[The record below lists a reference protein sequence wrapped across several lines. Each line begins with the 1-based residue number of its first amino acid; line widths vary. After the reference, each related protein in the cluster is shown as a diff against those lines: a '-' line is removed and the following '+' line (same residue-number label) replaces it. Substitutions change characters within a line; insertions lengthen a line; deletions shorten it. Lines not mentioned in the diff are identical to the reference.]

1 MATFSLA
8 HAKEAADTD
17 YDGRDL
23 AVLSKH
29 DVIDLAD
36 RLVGGIRDLRA
47 DELAGA
53 HLTWLMRVEL
63 TIGGGGRARLCLGF
77 GRLRD
82 LGDASSWATLFDAG
96 KASRLSHRPGCFF
109 WLARGT
115 TIATGFAS
123 RLALPT
129 AGSWVS
135 QCRGSTVMPSISS
148 SLRIA
153 KDFSLSRSRSPL
165 MSRSRTIFANR
176 SRLTRML
183 KPCKGPCL
191 VKGSGEDCQ
200 RLLIEGCAGTRHDTL
215 PTAWAQHKQ

>member
-23 AVLSKH
+23 AVFSKH

-77 GRLRD
+77 GRLRWGMPAAGRHCSTPAKH
-82 LGDASSWATLFDAG
+82 LGFRIGRGASFGWHAG
-96 KASRLSHRPGCFF
+96 R
-109 WLARGT
+109 
-115 TIATGFAS
+115 
-123 RLALPT
+123 
-129 AGSWVS
+129 
-135 QCRGSTVMPSISS
+135 
-148 SLRIA
+148 
-153 KDFSLSRSRSPL
+153 
-165 MSRSRTIFANR
+165 
-176 SRLTRML
+176 
-183 KPCKGPCL
+183 
-191 VKGSGEDCQ
+191 
-200 RLLIEGCAGTRHDTL
+200 
-215 PTAWAQHKQ
+215 

>member
-23 AVLSKH
+23 AVFSKH

-82 LGDASSWATLFDAG
+82 LGDASSWATLFGAG
-96 KASRLSHRPGCFF
+96 KAPRLSHRPGV
-109 WLARGT
+109 L
-115 TIATGFAS
+115 
-123 RLALPT
+123 L
-129 AGSWVS
+129 
-135 QCRGSTVMPSISS
+135 
-148 SLRIA
+148 
-153 KDFSLSRSRSPL
+153 
-165 MSRSRTIFANR
+165 
-176 SRLTRML
+176 
-183 KPCKGPCL
+183 L
-191 VKGSGEDCQ
+191 V
-200 RLLIEGCAGTRHDTL
+200 GTRDDNCNWVRKSFGVADRGFL
-215 PTAWAQHKQ
+215 GFSM